1 VLPRVVLDANVLIA
15 GLIARGPPAALIS
28 AWLAGRFTLVVSPTL
43 LAELEQVLRRPKF
56 RRYATPQEVADFLAA
71 LGRQAYLVDDPGE
84 VAEGLTP
91 DPRDD
96 YLVAL
101 ARSARVDFL
110 VSGDAHL
117 TGLTT
122 PRPPVLDPRAFLDL
136 LEAA

>member
-1 VLPRVVLDANVLIA
+1 MLPRVVLDANVLIS

-43 LAELEQVLRRPKF
+43 LAELEQVLRRPKL
-56 RRYATPQEVADFLAA
+56 RRYATPQEVADFLAV
-71 LGRQAYLVDDPGE
+71 LRRQAYLVDDPGE
-84 VAEGLTP
+84 ATPRLTP

-101 ARSARVDFL
+101 ARSADCL

-117 TGLTT
+117 TGLTD
-122 PRPPVLDPRAFLDL
+122 PSPPVLNARAFLDL
-136 LEAA
+136 LESA